1 MKKMLLTLTAL
12 LLSVTMSAM
21 PYEEARDRAR
31 FLTDKMAYELNLND
45 AQYNDAYEINLDYFM
60 SINTAGDVYGSYLS
74 YRNADLRHILLDW
87 QYSLFAAA
95 DYFFHPI
102 CWRSGAWYLPVYN
115 RYSINVFYYD
125 RPRVYFED
133 RGGHGRHY
141 HHAGFYVHRRPA
153 WQGGFRGESRRPV
166 VHRGHEGRRPATG
179 GARPGYRFEPVNR
192 PGQGPGRPNHEAT
205 RPGNQPQ
212 RPNTSERPGRPETS
226 RPTQRPQ
233 QHNGTVG
240 GRSRPGRS
248 NGFQAG
254 GAQRPSRNT
263 GSTYQRRSSTRTTV
277 HQTPSRPANR
287 PSAPAQRGSHRERGG
302 RR

>member
-87 QYSLFAAA
+87 QYALFTAA

-115 RYSINVFYYD
+115 RYGINVFYYD
-125 RPRVYFED
+125 RPRVYFEY

-166 VHRGHEGRRPATG
+166 VHRGYEGRRPATG
-179 GARPGYRFEPVNR
+179 STRPGYRFEPSNR
-192 PGQGPGRPNHEAT
+192 PGQGNGRPNHEAT
-205 RPGNQPQ
+205 RPGNQNRPNSRPGNTTATQRPNNPQ
-212 RPNTSERPGRPETS
+212 RPGRQENTRP
-226 RPTQRPQ
+226 
-233 QHNGTVG
+233 
-240 GRSRPGRS
+240 
-248 NGFQAG
+248 
-254 GAQRPSRNT
+254 AQRPNRTTN
-263 GSTYQRRSSTRTTV
+263 GTYNRRSSTRTTV
-277 HQTPSRPANR
+277 NQTPSRPNNR
-287 PSAPAQRGSHRERGG
+287 PSAPTQRTGHRQNGG